1 MDNNQNNNQNN
12 QNDNYESENSQLNNN
27 QRPDVDYV
35 KYEGDTEIPHYETET
50 EDKPGEQRN
59 LSYEGY
65 AEEKHSEEQKVKS
78 KRRWGTPIMAA
89 VIGGAVA
96 LGSGSYLGFVDF
108 SSLQGSDTTASAIN
122 SSVAEKD
129 GLKLQS
135 STASNTDMVKMIKDV
150 SPAVVGVVNIQKQS
164 NYYEQGTPTSS
175 RGDSG
180 EAEKGTGSGVVFKK
194 SGKDAFIVTNNHV
207 IEGANAVEVSTTDG
221 KRVTAKLVGT
231 DPLTDLAVLRVDSS
245 AVTKVA
251 EFADSG
257 NLNIGENVLAI
268 GNPLGLDFA
277 GSVTQGIISGLQ
289 RSVTVSTSAGDWD
302 MDVIQTDAAINPGN
316 SGGALIN
323 AKGQVIGIN
332 SMKISSE
339 GVEGIGFAIPSND
352 VADIV
357 NDLLADGKVQR
368 PYVGVG
374 LQSVSE
380 IPQYILNQ
388 QLNLPNDVTEGV
400 IVTQVE
406 TGSAAA
412 QAGLQEKDVIVAI
425 NNQNVASI
433 GEFRKYL
440 YTQTKSGDKIKLTVY
455 RNGQKKS
462 VSVTVKDK

>member
-1 MDNNQNNNQNN
+1 M
-12 QNDNYESENSQLNNN
+12 
-27 QRPDVDYV
+27 
-35 KYEGDTEIPHYETET
+35 
-50 EDKPGEQRN
+50 
-59 LSYEGY
+59 
-65 AEEKHSEEQKVKS
+65 
-78 KRRWGTPIMAA
+78 
-89 VIGGAVA
+89 
-96 LGSGSYLGFVDF
+96 
-108 SSLQGSDTTASAIN
+108 
-122 SSVAEKD
+122 
-129 GLKLQS
+129 
-135 STASNTDMVKMIKDV
+135 
-150 SPAVVGVVNIQKQS
+150 
-164 NYYEQGTPTSS
+164 
-175 RGDSG
+175 
-180 EAEKGTGSGVVFKK
+180 
-194 SGKDAFIVTNNHV
+194 
-207 IEGANAVEVSTTDG
+207 
-221 KRVTAKLVGT
+221 VGT

-406 TGSAAA
+406 TGSAAS

-425 NNQNVASI
+425 NNQKVASI